1 MVMKDHTDHQVS
13 KVLEVKKDP
22 MEIRDLMEM
31 KDQQVMKDQWVM
43 LELMD
48 QQDLQVSRDHKA
60 Q

>member
-1 MVMKDHTDHQVS
+1 MVMKDNMDHQVS

-22 MEIRDLMEM
+22 KEIRDLMEM

-48 QQDLQVSRDHKA
+48 PQDLQVSRDHKA